1 MAWKYKDGTIKKIGK
16 AWTDETGRN
25 HGWNWGNWSEER
37 KIAHGLTWEF
47 VKGMTP
53 IQNIQG
59 PEDMSIT
66 TNASVLSTTNLQT
79 VFNNFWEENILKIY
93 NVSSGTTMSMLTIP
107 KDMKGGLVINI
118 EGSVIGTSGSPGAA
132 NSGAGGAGGPAILV
146 ASAGVRV
153 NVLGSLL
160 GGGGGGGGG
169 GQGGKGKNKINS
181 YYGGIGGIGGRG
193 SGYNVLTTKGSSGSS
208 SGLNTGIGG
217 NGGNGSNYG
226 KAGTI
231 GLPGAN
237 GNVSNGNKGGAAGAA
252 GRAIAFLGISPYN
265 IIGTSENG
273 TIAGDYT

>member
-1 MAWKYKDGTIKKIGK
+1 MPWIYKDGTVLRLGRR
-16 AWTDETGRN
+16 WTDATGRI
-25 HGWNWGNWSEER
+25 HSREWMDWCDED
-37 KIAHGLTWEF
+37 KIAYGLTWEF
-47 VKGMTP
+47 TKDNDVLNAQAPT
-53 IQNIQG
+53 
-59 PEDMSIT
+59 SIT
-66 TNASVLSTTNLQT
+66 INASAAISTNLQI
-79 VFNNFWEENILKIY
+79 VFNDSWEANILKIY

-107 KDMKGGLVINI
+107 KDMKGSLVINI

-146 ASAGVRV
+146 ASAGVTV

-193 SGYNVLTTKGSSGSS
+193 SGYNTLTTKGSSGSS

-237 GNVSNGNKGGAAGAA
+237 GNISNGNKGGAAGAA

-273 TIAGDYT
+273 IIAGDYT